1 MNRIKRIPF
10 LIKGIIVVLL
20 VTGVVFATA
29 NALRIMEEKQQ
40 KPRVLTAMAE
50 LVSGVTDEK
59 YSLEKFW
66 QLFENGKIEY
76 SGEISLSS
84 IEESLLP
91 AEYQT
96 IIPYLE
102 RSTVDFTLQKDD
114 VNRTAALWAKPSLY
128 WLSLEMEGYLNDTE
142 CIVRVPDFHESY
154 ISFSPDNL
162 KAQYD
167 NSLLYTV
174 FGEQQDLPQDNLTD
188 YVFHGSETLIYE
200 EKEAVSMRFL
210 DTVKL
215 VAELYEEIT
224 VEKTERKENIFFNGS
239 YRNCEVYNMTVP
251 TAEFNRFLKDTVW
264 EKSGHTIVIND
275 EQLPIVVYL
284 DSEKRILK
292 LELAK
297 TDIQVDGKNVPTE
310 LFFYPK
316 GTENP
321 WDSVQFGIEATWDDV
336 VYGVTIVYSN
346 EFTEAQRTMHVSFS
360 LTEPYVT
367 KFLDIDI
374 DYIGATGESDFD
386 FACKTPM
393 LSFDGVLDMKPLTG
407 SVEKPTTDAV
417 AVFELN
423 LLEILKFTNE
433 INWGFFKNLE

>member
-20 VTGVVFATA
+20 VTGIVFATA

-76 SGEISLSS
+76 TGDISLSS
-84 IEESLLP
+84 IEESLFP
-91 AEYQT
+91 NEYQSV
-96 IIPYLE
+96 IPYLE
-102 RSTVDFTLQKDD
+102 RSEIAFSLQKDD

-128 WLSLEMEGYLNDTE
+128 WLALEMEGYLDDKE
-142 CIVRVPDFHESY
+142 CIVRVPDFHENY
-154 ISFSPDNL
+154 IRFSPDNL

-174 FGEQQDLPQDNLTD
+174 FGEQTALPQDNLTD
-188 YVFHGSETLIYE
+188 YVFHGSENLLYE
-200 EKEAVSMRFL
+200 EKEAISMKLL

-215 VAELYEEIT
+215 VKELYDEIT
-224 VEKTERKENIFFNGS
+224 VEKTDEKENIFYDGS
-239 YRNCEVYNMTVP
+239 YQNCEIYHMTVP
-251 TAEFNRFLKDTVW
+251 TDVLNQFLKDIVW
-264 EKSGHTIVIND
+264 ENTGHTLVIQE
-275 EQLPIVVYL
+275 EQLPLVVYL
-284 DSEKRILK
+284 DSEKHILK
-292 LELAK
+292 LELDE
-297 TDIQVDGKNVPTE
+297 TNITLDGKSVPTQ

-316 GTENP
+316 GIENP
-321 WDSVQFGIEATWDDV
+321 WDTIQLGVEIVWDDV
-336 VYGVTIVYSN
+336 TYGVTIVCSN
-346 EFTEAQRTMHVSFS
+346 EFADTQRTIHANLS

-374 DYIGATGESDFD
+374 DYTGAMGETNFD

-393 LSFDGVLDMKPLTG
+393 LSFDGVLGMRPLTEP
-407 SVEKPTTDAV
+407 VAKPTTDAV
-417 AVFELN
+417 SVFELN